1 MKNLAIAKRDAIS
14 KKNHMAKIVR
24 FHEIGGAD
32 VLKVE
37 ELPLTEPIEGEVRL
51 KVEAFSLNRGEVMF
65 REGKYLYAPELP
77 SRLGYE
83 ASGMVDAVGPGVTD
97 IKIGDRVSTIPA
109 FSMGK
114 YGVYGESAV
123 VPENAVAQ
131 YPRNLSAIEGSAIWM
146 QYITVFGAL
155 LEYGKLKKDDSVL
168 ITAAASTTG
177 LAAIQIAKATGAT
190 QVLILHYEI
199 RATHTPNFWFWRLIC
214 TLFVPPFCK

>member
-1 MKNLAIAKRDAIS
+1 MAAIRYYEKAIEIEPDYAKA
-14 KKNHMAKIVR
+14 HAG
-24 FHEIGGAD
+24 IG
-32 VLKVE
+32 
-37 ELPLTEPIEGEVRL
+37 
-51 KVEAFSLNRGEVMF
+51 
-65 REGKYLYAPELP
+65 
-77 SRLGYE
+77 
-83 ASGMVDAVGPGVTD
+83 
-97 IKIGDRVSTIPA
+97 STIPA

-177 LAAIQIAKATGAT
+177 LAAIQIAKATGALVS
-190 QVLILHYEI
+190 Q
-199 RATHTPNFWFWRLIC
+199 
-214 TLFVPPFCK
+214 